1 MTKTLRFRIVF
12 VLMLFSGALWAQ
24 TRTVSGKVTMADDG
38 SAAPGVNV
46 VLKGTTNGTTT
57 DGDGNYKLSLPN
69 EGGTLVFSFIGLA
82 TQEVIVG
89 DRTIVD
95 VSMTSDTKQLSEVVV
110 VGYGSTTKEAYT
122 GTAKVV
128 SADNISKKNV
138 PNISRALMGEVAGV
152 QVLNTSG
159 QPGTIATVRIRGFG
173 SANGNRDPLYVVDG
187 VPLTEISVVNSI
199 NPSDIESTVVLKD
212 ATATAIYGTRG
223 ANGVILINTKSGKG
237 TNSYVELDAQV
248 GTNFAALPRYSVIKS
263 PDQYIGLGWESIYNE
278 GVIKGATAV
287 PDPTAYANSRLF
299 GNAGIANNY
308 NMWLYN
314 GAPATG
320 AQLIDPTTRTVN
332 SGITHKYTPE
342 DWGKYAFKPAQRN
355 QFDVKFGG
363 SNSKTNYYTSLGYL
377 GDKGYSINSNY
388 NRFTARFNLN
398 HEVYK
403 WLRTAMNVGFNRSEQ
418 NYNGQSNDS
427 GSIFWFADN
436 NPSIYPLFL
445 KDPATGQNV
454 PDPIFGGSQ
463 FDYGIGRGFGAL
475 TNSVGDA
482 TYDINR
488 NVRYEVNGNF
498 AINFDII
505 KGLTSENR
513 FGFQYYDNK
522 QINRGNKFYG
532 NSASQNGDLYN
543 QITQMGS
550 YNLLNLLRYQKTF
563 GDHNL
568 QVMAAHEATNYESQI
583 LQLDKYNL
591 VDPNILDYNNGIV
604 TNPISGYTNSY
615 SLESYF
621 GQATYDYKGTYFF
634 SGSVRSDGSSRFP
647 NNKWGTFG
655 SVGGGWIVS
664 NENFMK
670 NQSILNFLKLKASY
684 GITGDQGANSSAGY
698 YPGYDLYDVNNLNN
712 KPAFSFSSK
721 GNPNITWETSKMFQA
736 GIEFNMGKYLTGTFD
751 FYQKNTSNL
760 FFTRGVGASAGYSTI
775 LVNDGNLRNQG
786 FEFDLTGHILK
797 TKDYFIDLGL
807 NGDIFN
813 NKLTKMPIDPATGK
827 EKVIDNSSDPSGLY
841 GWSTGH
847 SIYDF
852 YIRESAGVKSSTGQ
866 AQWTQY
872 YNDVNGNGVVDPG
885 EAITSLAP
893 FQAANPSLPEGQLK
907 TTTTTTFSSGTLVYS
922 GKSAI
927 PKVKGAINLRAGY
940 KGIELSVQML
950 YSFGGYGFDA
960 AYQSLMHSGKV
971 GSNNWS
977 TDILNR
983 WQKDGDATDVPRLS
997 NGQDA
1002 SQNGTSTRF
1011 LVKSDF
1017 LLLNNVRLM
1026 YTFPTGLIS
1035 SLKIKSASIWI
1046 SGDNLW
1052 THSKRQ
1058 GYNPFIS
1065 QDGRSSQYTY
1075 APLSTISGGIKV
1087 KF

>member
-1 MTKTLRFRIVF
+1 MRKILRLNIV
-12 VLMLFSGALWAQ
+12 VALMLFTSMAWSQ
-24 TRTVSGKVTMADDG
+24 TRTISGKVTSSEDG
-38 SAAPGVNV
+38 AAAPGVNV
-46 VLKGTTNGTTT
+46 VFKGTTSGTTT
-57 DGDGNYKLSLPN
+57 DAEGKYSLTVPDGAT
-69 EGGTLVFSFIGLA
+69 TLVFSFIGLK
-82 TQEVIVG
+82 TEEVEIG
-89 DRTIVD
+89 DRTIID
-95 VSMTSDTKQLSEVVV
+95 TQMKSDLTQLSEVVV

-128 SADNISKKNV
+128 SADNVAKKNV
-138 PNISRALMGEVAGV
+138 PNVSRALMGEVAGV

-173 SANGNRDPLYVVDG
+173 SANGNRDPLYVIDG
-187 VPLTEISVVNSI
+187 VPLTEISIVNSI
-199 NPSDIESTVVLKD
+199 NPSDIESMTVLKD

-223 ANGVILINTKSGKG
+223 ANGVILINTRTGKG
-237 TNSYVELDAQV
+237 TNSYVEVNAQV
-248 GTNFAALPRYSVIKS
+248 GTNFAALPRYSVIKD
-263 PDQYIGLGWESIYNE
+263 PDRYIGLGWESIYNE

-299 GNAGIANNY
+299 GNAGISNNY

-320 AQLIDPTTRTVN
+320 GQLIDPVTRTVV
-332 SGITHKYTPE
+332 STGITHKYTPE
-342 DWGKYAFKPAQRN
+342 DWGKYAFQAAARN
-355 QFDVKFGG
+355 QYDLKFGG
-363 SNSKTNYYTSLGYL
+363 SNTKTNYFTSLGYL
-377 GDKGYSINSNY
+377 GDKGYSINSDY
-388 NRFTARFNLN
+388 KRFTARFNLN

-403 WLRTAMNVGFNRSEQ
+403 WLRTAMNVGFNRSES
-418 NYNGQSNDS
+418 NYNGQSTDS
-427 GSIFWFADN
+427 GSIFWFVDN

-445 KDPATGQNV
+445 KDPTTGQNV

-463 FDYGIGRGFGAL
+463 FDYGVGRGFGAL
-475 TNSVGDA
+475 TNAVGDA

-488 NVRYEVNGNF
+488 QIRYEVNGNTE
-498 AINFDII
+498 INFDII
-505 KGLTSENR
+505 KGLTSENK

-550 YNLLNLLRYQKTF
+550 YNILNLIRYQKAF
-563 GDHNL
+563 GDHNIHVL
-568 QVMAAHEATNYESQI
+568 AAHEATNYSSQV

-591 VDPNILDYNNGIV
+591 VDPNILDYNNAIV
-604 TNPISGYTNSY
+604 TNPISGYTNSW

-621 GQATYDYKGTYFF
+621 SQATYDYKGTYFF
-634 SGSVRSDGSSRFP
+634 SGSVRSDGSSRFV

-655 SVGGGWIVS
+655 SIGGGWIVS

-670 NQSILNFLKLKASY
+670 NQNILSFLKLKASY
-684 GITGDQGANSSAGY
+684 GVTGDQGPNF
-698 YPGYDLYDVNNLNN
+698 YPGYDLNDVNNLNN
-712 KPAFSFSSK
+712 KAAFSFSTK
-721 GNPNITWETSKMFQA
+721 GNPNLTWETSKMTQV
-736 GIEFNMGKYLTGTFD
+736 GIEFGLGKYLTGTFD
-751 FYQKNTSNL
+751 FYQKNTTNL
-760 FFTRGVGASAGYSTI
+760 FFTRGVGASAGYSSI
-775 LVNDGNLRNQG
+775 LVNDGALRNQG
-786 FEFDLTGHILK
+786 FEFDLMGHILK
-797 TKDYFIDLGL
+797 TKDYFVDLGI

-813 NKLTKMPIDPATGK
+813 NKLTKMPIDPATGQQK
-827 EKVIDNSSDPSGLY
+827 ILDNTSGGSLY

-872 YNDVNGNGVVDPG
+872 YNDLNGNGVVDAG
-885 EAITSLAP
+885 EAIVSLTP
-893 FQAANPSLPEGQLK
+893 FLAANPSLPAGQLKK
-907 TTTTTTFSSGTLVYS
+907 TTTTTYSSGTLVYS

-927 PKVKGAINLRAGY
+927 PKVKGAVNLRAGY

-950 YSFGGYGFDA
+950 YSFGGYGFDG

-983 WQKDGDATDVPRLS
+983 WQKDGDVTDVPRLS
-997 NGQDA
+997 DGQDA
-1002 SQNGTSTRF
+1002 SQNGTSNRF

-1035 SLKIKSASIWI
+1035 SLKIKAASIWI

-1052 THSKRQ
+1052 VHSQRK

-1065 QDGRSSQYTY
+1065 QDGQSSQYTY
-1075 APLSTISGGIKV
+1075 APLSTVSGGLKV